1 MSTDLTRKVL
11 LYQQLLKSKDKRD
24 QVRRNKLL
32 RSLVNT
38 CHIFF
43 YTYPVKIRM
52 LREEDAAELL
62 IYVAPRIPTMIRTF
76 RFERISFDLYL
87 RKIAYLQTKCFLK
100 RKKRNERRIWYEFS
114 PINDIDDCFA
124 SEAPYPY
131 EVLEATK
138 VEANPELNWSTE
150 TRASELV
157 RQKIKR
163 SKIFRRRFI
172 HLILLSCDALSAQH
186 IAFLAEYLGMGE
198 QELARLISGAH
209 ECSVDKR
216 ERTRHLAG
224 IRNMHFCRKMF
235 YHRELA
241 MLESYHAD
249 PLFLD
254 PLRRHYAYE
263 DRYFKERCKEVQ
275 DRPNSI
281 THRQL
286 ALLSGIPKGTVDSGL
301 STIRSFLD
309 GIMDGSG

>member
-24 QVRRNKLL
+24 QEEGKKLF

-52 LREEDAAELL
+52 VKEEDAAELL
-62 IYVAPRIPTMIRTF
+62 IYIASLIPSMIKTF
-76 RFERISFDLYL
+76 RYERISFDLYL
-87 RKIAYLQTKCFLK
+87 KKIAYLQAKCFIK
-100 RKKRNERRIWYEFS
+100 RKKRNDRKIWYEFT
-114 PINDIDDCFA
+114 PTNDIDDCIA
-124 SEAPYPY
+124 SDSTYPY
-131 EVLEATK
+131 ELVDATR
-138 VEANPELNWSTE
+138 VGTTSGLNWSTE
-150 TRASELV
+150 TKASELV
-157 RQKIKR
+157 RKKINR
-163 SKIFRRRFI
+163 SEIFRRRFI
-172 HLILLSCDALSAQH
+172 HLILLCCDALDARH

-198 QELARLISGAH
+198 QELAMLVSKTH

-216 ERTRHLAG
+216 ERTRHLVS
-224 IRNMHFCRKMF
+224 IRNSHFCRKMF
-235 YHRELA
+235 FERELA
-241 MLESYHAD
+241 MMESFNAD
-249 PLFLD
+249 PLFLE
-254 PLRRHYAYE
+254 PVRRSLAYE
-263 DRYFKERCKEVQ
+263 EYYFRERCKEVQ

-301 STIRSFLD
+301 STIRNFLD

>member
-24 QVRRNKLL
+24 RDGRDKLF

-52 LREEDAAELL
+52 LKEEDASELL

-76 RFERISFDLYL
+76 RYERISFDLYL

-100 RKKRNERRIWYEFS
+100 RKKRNERKIWYEFT
-114 PINDIDDCFA
+114 PINDIEDCLA
-124 SEAPYPY
+124 SDFPFPY
-131 EVLEATK
+131 EVMEATR
-138 VEANPELNWSTE
+138 VERNPDLNWSTE
-150 TRASELV
+150 TKASELV
-157 RQKIKR
+157 RKKIR
-163 SKIFRRRFI
+163 HSKIFRRRFI
-172 HLILLSCDALSAQH
+172 LLILLSCDALSAQH

-198 QELARLISGAH
+198 QELASLISRTH
-209 ECSVDKR
+209 ECSIDKR

-235 YHRELA
+235 YQRELE
-241 MLESYHAD
+241 MMESFNAD
-249 PLFLD
+249 PLFLE
-254 PLRRHYAYE
+254 PVRRSLAYE
-263 DRYFKERCKEVQ
+263 EYYFKQRCKEVQ

-301 STIRSFLD
+301 STIRNFLD